1 MRKNGSAC
9 PSSLS
14 GGDPGTSDIAVACS
28 LIGHR
33 VAASSKLLVGSS
45 KYKITKRMWH
55 ATARRRAAR
64 TTHTDTRCLYD
75 THSDSHTRY
84 TRLRGVGRTDTVPV
98 TSLVGLWSVRH
109 DRAEPS
115 VQCTYTLTITTSG
128 RAHARA
134 TNTLTSYNDSASALA
149 CMSTRRASAR
159 LSASAHAH
167 IPYHQHSR
175 LPCCYDGKVFLLE
188 ALVHLDHRRSR
199 RGGRHGLASVSPL
212 AFPLARVD
220 VCARAG

>member
-1 MRKNGSAC
+1 
-9 PSSLS
+9 
-14 GGDPGTSDIAVACS
+14 
-28 LIGHR
+28 
-33 VAASSKLLVGSS
+33 
-45 KYKITKRMWH
+45 MWH

-64 TTHTDTRCLYD
+64 TTHTDTRCTIRIQIHIQD
-75 THSDSHTRY
+75 TSPSRRRAYRHCTRHFTRRTVVCAARPSGAVGAVYIHAHNNHKRPRTRARHQYSHIIQRFGQRSRMHVY
-84 TRLRGVGRTDTVPV
+84 TTGICAPLRL
-98 TSLVGLWSVRH
+98 
-109 DRAEPS
+109 
-115 VQCTYTLTITTSG
+115 
-128 RAHARA
+128 
-134 TNTLTSYNDSASALA
+134 
-149 CMSTRRASAR
+149 STRS
-159 LSASAHAH
+159 H